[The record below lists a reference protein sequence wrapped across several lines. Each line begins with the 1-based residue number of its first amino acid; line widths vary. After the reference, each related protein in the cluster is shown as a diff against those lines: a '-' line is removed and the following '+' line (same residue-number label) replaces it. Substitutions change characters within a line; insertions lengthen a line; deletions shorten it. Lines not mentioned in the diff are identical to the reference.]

1 MNIVQFCLLIT
12 VIFFVISSVVDIT
25 NMQAVIR
32 GKRINI
38 YNNSGQKVRNIKPDG
53 GTYIGLSLLFDFF
66 LFVASVGAVLAYKYT
81 TNWWALFG
89 AFLIGYAGCG
99 MINKR
104 IYSLPDLESQ
114 KEEKK
119 MSIFKMP
126 TGKEL
131 DQMLDQLSDE
141 DKKKIAEKFEKDVQK
156 EDQHKEKQT
165 EKEVQEAVHHYVNLN
180 LSPIF
185 SPVYLK
191 SKLGCDTLT
200 MYHVINKLADQG
212 KISMFLQLACPKC
225 GKLINYDKLEDI
237 PDPAVCPHC
246 GEKIEDPTL
255 KINLLCKRIDNE
267 IKIVDVVDQLQS
279 GTTIFPV
286 DLAYRLNESIE
297 MTYKVLEDLYKQHKV
312 SSFLE
317 YHCQH
322 CGHLIDY
329 SSIADIPPT
338 THCSECGIDV
348 NSHEVMHKAVLLYR
362 KLKQYNK
369 ST

>member
-12 VIFFVISSVVDIT
+12 VIFFVISSAVDVT

-38 YNNSGQKVRNIKPDG
+38 YSNSGQEVRNIKPDG

-81 TNWWALFG
+81 TNWWALLG

-99 MINKR
+99 IINRR
-104 IYSLPDLESQ
+104 IYHLPDLEPE

-119 MSIFKMP
+119 MTTFKMP

-131 DQMLDQLSDE
+131 DKMLNQLSDE
-141 DKKKIAEKFEKDVQK
+141 DKKKIAEKFEKDVQN
-156 EDQHKEKQT
+156 EDRHKEKQT
-165 EKEVQEAVHHYVNLN
+165 ETEVQEAVQRYANLN

-212 KISMFLQLACPKC
+212 KISMFLQLECPKC
-225 GKLINYDKLEDI
+225 GKFMNYDKLEDI
-237 PDPAVCPHC
+237 PDPAICPHC
-246 GEKIEDPTL
+246 GKKIEDPVL
-255 KINLLCKRIDNE
+255 NVNLLCKRIDNE
-267 IKIVDVVDQLQS
+267 SKIVDVVDQLQP

-286 DLAYRLNESIE
+286 DLAHRLNESVE
-297 MTYKVLEDLYKQHKV
+297 MTYKVLEDLYTQHKV

-317 YHCQH
+317 YQCQH

-329 SSIADIPPT
+329 STIADIPST
-338 THCSECGIDV
+338 TYCPECGTDV
-348 NSHEVMHKAVLLYR
+348 SNHKVLHKAILLYR
-362 KLKQYNK
+362 KLK
-369 ST
+369 

>member
-1 MNIVQFCLLIT
+1 MARQSRMNIVQFCLLIT

-53 GTYIGLSLLFDFF
+53 GTYIGLNLLFDFF

-81 TNWWALFG
+81 TNLWALFG
-89 AFLIGYAGCG
+89 TFLIGYAGCG
-99 MINKR
+99 MINRR
-104 IYSLPDLESQ
+104 IYHLPDLEPE
-114 KEEKK
+114 KEENK
-119 MSIFKMP
+119 MTTFKMP

-131 DQMLDQLSDE
+131 DKMLNQLSDE

-165 EKEVQEAVHHYVNLN
+165 EKEVQEAVQHYDNLN

-212 KISMFLQLACPKC
+212 KISMFLQLECPKC
-225 GKLINYDKLEDI
+225 GKFMNYDKLEDI
-237 PDPAVCPHC
+237 PDPAICPHC
-246 GEKIEDPTL
+246 GEKIEGSVL
-255 KINLLCKRIDNE
+255 KVNLLCKRIDNE
-267 IKIVDVVDQLQS
+267 SKIVDVVDQLQS

-286 DLAYRLNESIE
+286 DLAHRLNESVE

-317 YHCQH
+317 YQCQH

-329 SSIADIPPT
+329 PTIADIPST
-338 THCSECGIDV
+338 THCSECGTDV
-348 NSHEVMHKAVLLYR
+348 SNHEVLHKAILLYR
-362 KLKQYNK
+362 KLK
-369 ST
+369 